1 MSVKLLQEKIGV
13 TADGAF
19 GPNTL
24 RAAMAF
30 YKMTAYRAAHF
41 FGQTAHET
49 NSYKAFSENLNY
61 SAGGLKKIF
70 GRYFPGDLEEEYA
83 RKPEKIASRVYGN
96 RMGNGDEESGD
107 GWKYRGRGALQLTGK
122 NNYTAFAKYLDKP
135 EILDN
140 PDLVANEYA
149 FESAMFFFDK
159 NNLWSICDKGIDSNT
174 ITKLTK
180 RINGGTNG
188 LDHRKVLT
196 LKYYEYVK

>member
-1 MSVKLLQEKIGV
+1 MNNQIKLLQEKIGV
-13 TADGAF
+13 VADGAF

-30 YKMTAYRAAHF
+30 YEMTPYRAAHF
-41 FGQTAHET
+41 FGQTGHET
-49 NSYKAFSENLNY
+49 AAFSENLNY

-70 GRYFPGDLEEEYA
+70 GKYFPGDLEEEYA

-107 GWKYRGRGALQLTGK
+107 GWKFRGRGALQLTGK
-122 NNYTAFAKYLDKP
+122 NNYTAFSKYLDKP

-140 PDLVANEYA
+140 PDLVSNEYA
-149 FESAMFFFDK
+149 FESAVFFFDK

-174 ITKLTK
+174 MTKLTR

-188 LDHRKVLT
+188 LEHRKVLT
-196 LKYYEYVK
+196 LKYYKYVK

>member
-1 MSVKLLQEKIGV
+1 MSIKLLQEKIGV

-24 RAAMAF
+24 KAAMAF
-30 YKMTAYRAAHF
+30 YEMTPYRAAHF
-41 FGQTAHET
+41 FGQTGHET
-49 NSYKAFSENLNY
+49 AAFKLFSENLNY

-70 GRYFPGDLEEEYA
+70 GKYFPGDLEEEYA
-83 RKPEKIASRVYGN
+83 RKP
-96 RMGNGDEESGD
+96 
-107 GWKYRGRGALQLTGK
+107 YRGRGALQLTGK

-135 EILDN
+135 EILDD
-140 PDLVANEYA
+140 PDLVSNKYA

-174 ITKLTK
+174 MTKLTR

-188 LDHRKVLT
+188 LEHRKVLT